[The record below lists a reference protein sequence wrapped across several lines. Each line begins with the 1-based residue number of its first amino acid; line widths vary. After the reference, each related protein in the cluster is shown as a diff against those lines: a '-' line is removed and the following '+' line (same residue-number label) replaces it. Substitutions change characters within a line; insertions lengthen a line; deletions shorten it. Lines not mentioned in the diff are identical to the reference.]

1 MAFKKLYF
9 EIFEEFENTSSR
21 QEKIEILRNN
31 SDDTFV
37 QFLNYAF
44 NPDIK
49 FDVEEIPVY
58 KPALEPAGLTWSTL
72 HLELKKLYLFMPGNE
87 RYNGKLPDRKHENML
102 VELLQ
107 RVHAKEAKLLEAVL
121 MKNLKVKGLTP
132 KLVKEAFPTLPFEIK

>member
-31 SDDTFV
+31 SDDMFV

-49 FDVEEIPVY
+49 FDVEKIPAY
-58 KPALEPAGLTWSTL
+58 KPAPEPAGLTWSTL
-72 HLELKKLYLFMPGNE
+72 HLELKKLYLFMPGNP
-87 RYNGKLPDRKHENML
+87 RYNGKLPARKHENML

-121 MKNLKVKGLTP
+121 MHNIKVKGLTP
-132 KLVKEAFPTLPFEIK
+132 KLVKEAFPTLPFEVK